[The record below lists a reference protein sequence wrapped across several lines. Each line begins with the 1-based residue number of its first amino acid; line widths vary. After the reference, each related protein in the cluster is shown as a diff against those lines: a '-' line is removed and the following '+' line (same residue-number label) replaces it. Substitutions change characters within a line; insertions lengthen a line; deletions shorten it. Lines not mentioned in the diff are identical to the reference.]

1 MIKIMID
8 TVRRWALPIVC
19 SVVVLVPLARAL
31 GQELAPEE
39 SVLKEAE
46 IVLVGTVVGPA
57 TLEGAVTAKG
67 EAVTVKVEKFLRPE
81 APSMIYSFEGGNV
94 TVQLREPGSLGPGDS
109 ATFYT
114 RLGSMGRGLTVIELA
129 HILIP
134 DLGAMEERVMAAA
147 AATESALAGLSNSE
161 LRARIQQAD
170 VVLLGRVTAIRE
182 MPAAAL
188 ATEKQGPLSEH
199 DPMWQQAVVEVQER
213 IKGLEGETRR
223 ISVRFAAS
231 TDIRW
236 FRSPKLTVGEE
247 RIFMLDRDRDV
258 ITAVALARLGVD
270 AAMGT
275 LVDRKNV
282 LAKDQIE
289 RVKSLLRE

>member
-1 MIKIMID
+1 MTKIMID

-19 SVVVLVPLARAL
+19 SVVVLVPLARAP

-57 TLEGAVTAKG
+57 ILEGAVTAEG
-67 EAVTVKVEKFLRPE
+67 EAVTVKVEKILRPE
-81 APSMIYSFEGGNV
+81 APSVISGFEGGNV
-94 TVQLREPGSLGPGDS
+94 TVQLLEPGSLGPGDS

-134 DLGAMEERVMAAA
+134 GVGAMEERVMAAA
-147 AATESALAGLSNSE
+147 AATESALAGLSNSA
-161 LRARIQQAD
+161 LRAQIQQAD
-170 VVLLGRVTAIRE
+170 VVLLGRVMAIRE
-182 MPAAAL
+182 IPAAAL
-188 ATEKQGPLSEH
+188 ATEELRPLSEH
-199 DPMWQQAVVEVQER
+199 DPNWQQAVVEVQEG
-213 IKGLEGETRR
+213 IKGLEGTTRR

-236 FRSPKLTVGEE
+236 FQSPKLTVGEE
-247 RIFMLDRDRDV
+247 RIFMLDRDE
-258 ITAVALARLGVD
+258 ITAVALAMPGVD
-270 AAMGT
+270 AVMGT